1 MKMAWFGGWWGISHN
16 KPETSPKT
24 KSHRHAQLLF
34 KHDAKRIQWERTP
47 SLINGVG
54 TTGYPL

>member
-16 KPETSPKT
+16 KPETKP
-24 KSHRHAQLLF
+24 HRHAPLLF
-34 KHDAKRIQWERTP
+34 KHDAKRIQWERIP